1 MDMTGYHGTTV
12 ENSTKILSEGFKV
25 LKNNKNLWLGFGVYF
40 FLEEIYAFKW
50 ILDLYK
56 NKNETTGFE
65 NLSKEMVILKVNID
79 LKEDRLLDLATYE
92 GELLFD
98 KTYNILK
105 RSTNPK
111 VKEMLTDK
119 KYVAAVVIN
128 YLFEKLNVGVRYDA
142 VKEIYRINPKNYQ
155 YILIKPQLGVPQ
167 FQICVKNLA
176 IIKNIE
182 IMEYKDNIAYYLKS
196 WSELISAQPL
206 IKIKSQRNKQYK

>member
-1 MDMTGYHGTTV
+1 MTGYHGTTV

-65 NLSKEMVILKVNID
+65 NLNKEMVILKVNID

-92 GELLFD
+92 GKLLFD

-119 KYVAAVVIN
+119 N
-128 YLFEKLNVGVRYDA
+128 MWRL
-142 VKEIYRINPKNYQ
+142 
-155 YILIKPQLGVPQ
+155 
-167 FQICVKNLA
+167 
-176 IIKNIE
+176 
-182 IMEYKDNIAYYLKS
+182 
-196 WSELISAQPL
+196 
-206 IKIKSQRNKQYK
+206 